1 MIITSPTALE
11 EYDRCP
17 LLHHFTRHLKLRSP
31 TNPSALLGRIVHD
44 VLERVARAHLALD
57 KPRHFDA
64 ALAENLYNEEWQ
76 RHGAKGKE
84 LFTDGWS
91 MVQTLCEKQGPVD
104 PAQLFALEHPF
115 ELVIDDKVMLRERI
129 DRVDRTEEMDE
140 DTGELFVNL
149 TVFDYKSTRQFLTT
163 TDVRDS
169 VQIASYAITAQH
181 EIEPTATHIRSGYWM
196 LRTGE
201 PLLITHTALELDEW
215 REYILVTAHQM
226 EADTTWR
233 PQLNVGCP
241 YCPGQDQC
249 PEYARALTGERKIIA
264 ESLED
269 LDAVSRERED
279 INGILRILESRKKE
293 LTAAIKSFLEA
304 SGGRAEMGETLYSL
318 SRRRGVSYPTAESLR
333 IISEGTDLPF
343 DDVVSEVCDVST
355 RKLNALLQ
363 RYGKERGIETTT
375 LVRAALENVAERTAT
390 TALRPRKRR
399 GKNKAS

>member
-1 MIITSPTALE
+1 MIVTSPTALE

-17 LLHHFTRHLKLRSP
+17 LLYHVTRHLKLRSP

-44 VLERVARAHLALD
+44 TAERLARAHLALD
-57 KPRHFDA
+57 KPTHFDA
-64 ALAENLYNEEWQ
+64 QLAAELFDEEWA
-76 RHGAKGKE
+76 RHGGKGKE
-84 LFTDGWS
+84 LYTDGWA

-115 ELVIDDKVMLRERI
+115 EITIDGKVMLRERI
-129 DRVDRTEEMDE
+129 DRVDRVEAMDE
-140 DTGELFVNL
+140 ETGEVFVDL
-149 TVFDYKSTRQFLTT
+149 TVFDYKSTRQLLTT

-169 VQIASYAITAQH
+169 IQIASYAITAFKL
-181 EIEPTATHIRSGYWM
+181 EPTATHVRAGYWM

-201 PLLITHTALELDEW
+201 PLLITHSASELDEW

-233 PQLNVGCP
+233 PKLNVGCP

-249 PEYARALTGERKIIA
+249 PEYERALTGKRKVIA

-269 LDAVSRERED
+269 LDAVSQERED
-279 INGILRILESRKKE
+279 INGILRILEGRKKE

-304 SGGRAEMGETLYSL
+304 SGERAEMGETLYSL
-318 SRRRGVSYPTAESLR
+318 SRRRGVNYPTAQTVR
-333 IISEGTDLPF
+333 IIAEGTDLLI
-343 DDVVSEVCDVST
+343 DDVVSEICDVSKK
-355 RKLNALLQ
+355 KLDTMLQ
-363 RYGKERGIETTT
+363 RYGKQHGVETTT
-375 LVRAALENVAERTAT
+375 MVRAALENVAERTVT
-390 TALRPRKRR
+390 TALRPTKRK